1 MLCSNLES
9 IMGVS
14 ADSIIDESVNL
25 LVDREW
31 CGITREGV
39 KANLDVSLYNKDA
52 KLLRMKDS
60 PYYNGNLQLVMPIT
74 MTRKMSC
81 KGAKKYLTEMID
93 RINDE
98 DCSRNYDGLTIRDFI
113 NSLEGD
119 VIITP
124 DNIQNDNSPSIME
137 TMYSEFDTYGYS
149 KKKQELKGKIMN
161 AIDVI
166 RCNID
171 ERISSYVATNLN
183 KTFELTTKKFVE
195 GQKTSKVVNRILN
208 MWINPNL
215 CSDIFVPFSDLVNT
229 NEVECYFVVSLN
241 FLDYLRVSDGVS
253 WASCHTTDYKNLR
266 DMPGNYSGAYAQGTL
281 SYANDGVSYVSYIV
295 EKHKAD
301 FNHPDRTPKLYRC
314 MFHVTN
320 DSVHIIEGRIYPQS
334 NDGDTNLYDTFYRY
348 FMQIMDLN
356 PANYEHMGNAADEAY
371 TETLGGNYRD
381 YVEYDDPQYYIVR
394 GRNKDTIYIGAPAYS
409 CSTGEELDIDDEHHM
424 VAFRDGDN
432 D

>member
-1 MLCSNLES
+1 MLCNNLES

-14 ADSIIDESVNL
+14 ADSIIDESVDL
-25 LVDREW
+25 LINREW
-31 CGITREGV
+31 LDITREGV

-74 MTRKMSC
+74 MTRKISC
-81 KGAKKYLTEMID
+81 KEAKKYLNYMMD

-98 DCSRNYDGLTIRDFI
+98 DCSRNYDGMTISDFI

-119 VIITP
+119 AIITP
-124 DNIQNDNSPSIME
+124 DNIQSDNSPSIME
-137 TMYSEFDTYGYS
+137 TMYSEFDIYGGS
-149 KKKQELKGKIMN
+149 KKKQELRGKIIN
-161 AIDVI
+161 ALDLI
-166 RCNID
+166 RCNIE
-171 ERISSYVATNLN
+171 ERIGSYVTAHLN
-183 KTFELTTKKFVE
+183 NMFGLTTKKFVE

-215 CSDIFVPFSDLVNT
+215 CSDLFIPFSDLINE

-281 SYANDGVSYVSYIV
+281 SYANDQVSYVSYIV
-295 EKHKAD
+295 EKRKAD

-314 MFHVTN
+314 MFHVT
-320 DSVHIIEGRIYPQS
+320 DDLEHIIEGRIYPQS
-334 NDGDTNLYDTFYRY
+334 NDGDVDLYDEFYKY
-348 FMQIMDLN
+348 FMQIMNFN
-356 PANYEHMGNAADEAY
+356 PCDYEHVGNAADEAY
-371 TETLGGNYRD
+371 TETLGANYRD
-381 YVEYDDPQYYIVR
+381 YVEYDDPQYFIAR
-394 GRNKDTIYIGAPAYS
+394 GKRKTTIYIGAPAYS
-409 CSTGEELDIDDEHHM
+409 CSTGEELDIEDEHNM
-424 VAFRDGDN
+424 VANRDNGDN
-432 D
+432 